1 MRIRLQDGPCAGEHD
16 VRVIDTAPPPEEYL
30 VLVEK
35 GPRTP
40 TDGVNGGT
48 IPGVNVFAVHR
59 LARRDPDGT
68 PVYGFAGNRFSR
80 GY

>member
-1 MRIRLQDGPCAGEHD
+1 MRIRVQDGPCAGDHD
-16 VRVIDTAPPPEEYL
+16 VRVTESAPPPEEYL

-68 PVYGFAGNRFSR
+68 PVYGFAGERHSR